1 MMNLKQFFFQYRSYT
16 PIPIALFLI
25 YNSAPTITNI
35 IIGATLIAFG
45 ELIRIR
51 AVQYA
56 GGATRTRKVGAP
68 SLCSSGPYAFCRNP
82 LYCGNVII
90 YTGFSI
96 FAGGYYYYMITLFV
110 VMYFIFQYY
119 FIISLEEET
128 LMKKF
133 GNDYVDY
140 KNNVPS
146 LLPRLIKWENND
158 NRIPISILK
167 TLKTEKRSLQNI
179 IFAILLI
186 ILNSILL

>member
-1 MMNLKQFFFQYRSYT
+1 MNLKQVFFQYRSYT

-25 YNSAPTITNI
+25 YNSSLTVSNV
-35 IIGATLIAFG
+35 IIGGILILFG
-45 ELIRIR
+45 ESIRIR

-96 FAGGYYYYMITLFV
+96 LTVGYYPYIITLFV
-110 VMYFIFQYY
+110 IIYFIIQYY
-119 FIISLEEET
+119 FIINLEEET
-128 LMKKF
+128 LIKKF
-133 GNDYVDY
+133 GKDYTDY
-140 KNNVPS
+140 KDNVPA
-146 LLPRLIKWENND
+146 LLPRLTKWDGND
-158 NRIPISILK
+158 NRSPINIIK

-179 IFAILLI
+179 VFTILLI
-186 ILNSILL
+186 ILNSVLL